1 MRHDKRLNE
10 MHFKQRRVIIIVDI
24 IIIIIDLFFVELII
38 SFKKQRKANSG
49 QPQL

>member
-24 IIIIIDLFFVELII
+24 IIIIDLFFVELII

-49 QPQL
+49 QLQL